1 MVVASD
7 SSSGDS
13 SSNSSNGSNNSSS
26 GDGSSSIGSTPFL
39 ISSLAESIRNDGIRV
54 RIADGGARRW
64 IGDDTSA
71 DLHTFVPISRGAR
84 LQR

>member
-26 GDGSSSIGSTPFL
+26 GDGSIGSTPFL
-39 ISSLAESIRNDGIRV
+39 ISSLAESIRNDAIRV